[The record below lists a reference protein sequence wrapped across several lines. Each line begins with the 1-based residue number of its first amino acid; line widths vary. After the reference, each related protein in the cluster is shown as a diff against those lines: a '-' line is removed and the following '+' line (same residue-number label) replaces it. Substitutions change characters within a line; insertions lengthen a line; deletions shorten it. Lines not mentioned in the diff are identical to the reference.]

1 MQGSSGISGFLCVDK
16 PNGWTSAD
24 VVAALKGA
32 FYKTCAQKVRIGHMG
47 TLDPA
52 ATGVLVVAV
61 GKATRLFDLLMSK
74 TKGYV
79 CSMAFGEETDTL
91 DSEGTVTESTEVF
104 PAYGNVKEAVGT
116 FIGRIEQYP
125 PIYSAKSVDGVKAYK
140 LARAGKSVQVKPVQ
154 VEIKTIEILT
164 VNDRKDADDDEKVKT
179 LSLKVECGGGTYIR
193 SLCRDIARKC
203 GSLATMT
210 SLRRTYSG
218 DFSLASAHSIEQLR
232 LAPSGY
238 LMPITK
244 ALEGVMPIQELDK
257 RYIKRFTN
265 GASVPSERKGD
276 LLVTIDGREYAVA
289 HCENGEM
296 KAAINLWM

>member
-1 MQGSSGISGFLCVDK
+1 M
-16 PNGWTSAD
+16 
-24 VVAALKGA
+24 
-32 FYKTCAQKVRIGHMG
+32 
-47 TLDPA
+47 
-52 ATGVLVVAV
+52 
-61 GKATRLFDLLMSK
+61 
-74 TKGYV
+74 
-79 CSMAFGEETDTL
+79 
-91 DSEGTVTESTEVF
+91 
-104 PAYGNVKEAVGT
+104 
-116 FIGRIEQYP
+116 
-125 PIYSAKSVDGVKAYK
+125 
-140 LARAGKSVQVKPVQ
+140 
-154 VEIKTIEILT
+154 IEILT
-164 VNDRKDADDDEKVKT
+164 VNDKKDAAYDEKVKT

-218 DFSLASAHSIEQLR
+218 NFSLESAHSIEQLR
-232 LAPSGY
+232 LAPSEY
-238 LMPITK
+238 LVPITK

>member
-1 MQGSSGISGFLCVDK
+1 M
-16 PNGWTSAD
+16 
-24 VVAALKGA
+24 
-32 FYKTCAQKVRIGHMG
+32 
-47 TLDPA
+47 
-52 ATGVLVVAV
+52 
-61 GKATRLFDLLMSK
+61 
-74 TKGYV
+74 
-79 CSMAFGEETDTL
+79 
-91 DSEGTVTESTEVF
+91 
-104 PAYGNVKEAVGT
+104 KEAVGT

>member
-1 MQGSSGISGFLCVDK
+1 M
-16 PNGWTSAD
+16 N
-24 VVAALKGA
+24 
-32 FYKTCAQKVRIGHMG
+32 
-47 TLDPA
+47 
-52 ATGVLVVAV
+52 
-61 GKATRLFDLLMSK
+61 K

-91 DSEGTVTESTEVF
+91 DSEGAVTESTEVF
-104 PAYGNVKEAVGT
+104 PAYGDVKEAVGT

-140 LARAGKSVQVKPVQ
+140 LARAGKSVQVKPVE

-164 VNDRKDADDDEKVKT
+164 VNDKKDADDDEKVKT

-218 DFSLASAHSIEQLR
+218 NFSLESAHSIEQLR

>member
-16 PNGWTSAD
+16 PKGWTSAD

-91 DSEGTVTESTEVF
+91 DSEGTVTEITEVF
-104 PAYGNVKEAVGT
+104 PAYGDVKEAVGT

-125 PIYSAKSVDGVKAYK
+125 PIYSAKAWT
-140 LARAGKSVQVKPVQ
+140 
-154 VEIKTIEILT
+154 E
-164 VNDRKDADDDEKVKT
+164 
-179 LSLKVECGGGTYIR
+179 
-193 SLCRDIARKC
+193 
-203 GSLATMT
+203 
-210 SLRRTYSG
+210 LRRIS
-218 DFSLASAHSIEQLR
+218 SRVRA
-232 LAPSGY
+232 
-238 LMPITK
+238 K
-244 ALEGVMPIQELDK
+244 AC
-257 RYIKRFTN
+257 R
-265 GASVPSERKGD
+265 
-276 LLVTIDGREYAVA
+276 
-289 HCENGEM
+289 
-296 KAAINLWM
+296 